1 MATGNSS
8 SKRKSSS
15 SHKKKSRKS
24 SSEVKKRSRS
34 HKRSKSKKLHHRDA
48 SLTYSDDSLRSK
60 DSVSVSS
67 TDSEV
72 EYKRSRSRTRKEEKG
87 SNRKRV
93 RRDSL
98 SNEDSR
104 ESESPKKK
112 QRSKRSEDRKSS
124 SRRRNSSSYKSSKK
138 DRSGE
143 RKKSSHKKHAS
154 GRSRRGKS
162 VDSMHSNSRSLSSPR
177 GGSSSGGE
185 REFVNSR
192 GRSEVKE
199 TKSKRN
205 SGKMSHG
212 REDSR
217 SRSRSCSSFSGH
229 SQENRYRSEDIY
241 SNDNYRGRIRSVAI
255 ASETN
260 EVDGGD
266 YLKEENKADIIQAYD
281 DCPSSRS
288 NDSLDGN
295 RKKNPSEHAYVDF
308 RKRSKEDPKMFETA
322 VAVDNSEGNESKTI
336 VRQKAIEKFE
346 ASTGIHI
353 PEGNDLESVLRKKAL
368 EKFEASALRKSPE
381 ADDLEAILRQKA
393 LENLKKFRG
402 GLQADKKTVGD
413 QKIDESENV
422 ANYLSNEDTFSTNLH
437 REAVKVT
444 ESKETAL
451 EVTKSATKPSAENKS
466 VSYSAES
473 VGDQADKSDS
483 VANRPST
490 EKVDAV
496 TRTYLHKEA
505 GKVAGPKE
513 TVSRVAKTSMES
525 KYATSKGDSQ
535 IPDKNHIKPESRD
548 QTSTSHVV
556 PGAANS
562 SLSQMV
568 AGIATQNNNASIELT
583 INKTKLN
590 TSRTR
595 IISPSDHSIDNQ
607 TPIAQNSPAT
617 KVVQPEHIEV
627 KKIDEIPIPRASDL
641 VSSAHMA
648 EHSENCESSPHKASS
663 CITPMSEKQ
672 ESKESGDVIK
682 GSSQFEQ
689 KTMSVMR
696 GGEFVQV
703 SYKVYI
709 PNKPPALAR
718 RKLHR

>member
-24 SSEVKKRSRS
+24 SSEVKKSRS
-34 HKRSKSKKLHHRDA
+34 LKRSNSKKLHHRDA
-48 SLTYSDDSLRSK
+48 SLLYSDDGMRSK
-60 DSVSVSS
+60 DSLSISS
-67 TDSEV
+67 SDSEV
-72 EYKRSRSRTRKEEKG
+72 EYRRSRSLTRKEEKG

-93 RRDSL
+93 RINSP

-104 ESESPKKK
+104 ESLSPKKK

-124 SRRRNSSSYKSSKK
+124 PRRRKSRSYKSSKK

-143 RKKSSHKKHAS
+143 RKKSSHKKHPS
-154 GRSRRGKS
+154 SRSRRGKS
-162 VDSMHSNSRSLSSPR
+162 VDSMRSNSRSLSSPR
-177 GGSSSGGE
+177 GGSSSGE
-185 REFVNSR
+185 EKEFVNSR

-205 SGKMSHG
+205 SGKINHG
-212 REDSR
+212 RENYRSR

-229 SQENRYRSEDIY
+229 SSEGRY
-241 SNDNYRGRIRSVAI
+241 SNENYRGRIRSVAI

-260 EVDGGD
+260 EVDGRD
-266 YLKEENKADIIQAYD
+266 YLKEENKAEIIQAYD

-288 NDSLDGN
+288 NDSLDGD
-295 RKKNPSEHAYVDF
+295 RKKNASGHAYVDF
-308 RKRSKEDPKMFETA
+308 KKRSKEDPKMFETA
-322 VAVDNSEGNESKTI
+322 VAIDISEGNESKTI

-346 ASTGIHI
+346 ASTGIDI
-353 PEGNDLESVLRKKAL
+353 SEGNDLESVLRKKAL
-368 EKFEASALRKSPE
+368 EKFEASVLRKSPE

-402 GLQADKKTVGD
+402 GLQADKKAVGD
-413 QKIDESENV
+413 QIDESENV
-422 ANYLSNEDTFSTNLH
+422 ANYLSDKDTFSTNLH

-444 ESKETAL
+444 ESKETASQ
-451 EVTKSATKPSAENKS
+451 VAKTATKPSVESKS
-466 VSYSAES
+466 VTYSTKS
-473 VGDQADKSDS
+473 VGDQADKRDS
-483 VANRPST
+483 VANSPSI
-490 EKVDAV
+490 EKVDVV

-505 GKVAGPKE
+505 GKVVGSKE

-525 KYATSKGDSQ
+525 KYATSKDDCQ
-535 IPDKNHIKPESRD
+535 IPDKNHIKHESRD
-548 QTSTSHVV
+548 LTSTSHVV
-556 PGAANS
+556 PGVGNS
-562 SLSQMV
+562 SLSQMFV
-568 AGIATQNNNASIELT
+568 GKATQNTNASIELT
-583 INKTKLN
+583 INKSKLN

-595 IISPSDHSIDNQ
+595 IVSPSDHPIDNQ
-607 TPIAQNSPAT
+607 TPIAQHSPTA
-617 KVVQPEHIEV
+617 KVVLPDHIEV
-627 KKIDEIPIPRASDL
+627 KKIDEIPRAADL

-648 EHSENCESSPHKASS
+648 ERSENCESSPHKASS
-663 CITPMSEKQ
+663 CIAPMSEKQ

-696 GGEFVQV
+696 GGELVQV

>member
-48 SLTYSDDSLRSK
+48 SPSYSDDSLRSK
-60 DSVSVSS
+60 DSVSVWSS
-67 TDSEV
+67 DSEV
-72 EYKRSRSRTRKEEKG
+72 EYRRSRSRTRKEEKG

-104 ESESPKKK
+104 ESASPKKK
-112 QRSKRSEDRKSS
+112 RKLKRSEDRKSS
-124 SRRRNSSSYKSSKK
+124 PRRRKSSSYRSSKK

-154 GRSRRGKS
+154 GGSRRGKS
-162 VDSMHSNSRSLSSPR
+162 VDSMHSNSRSLSSPQ

-185 REFVNSR
+185 RELVNSR

-205 SGKMSHG
+205 SGKMSRG
-212 REDSR
+212 REN

-229 SQENRYRSEDIY
+229 SLENRYCSEDKY
-241 SNDNYRGRIRSVAI
+241 SYENYRGRIRSVAI
-255 ASETN
+255 ANETD
-260 EVDGGD
+260 EVDGRD

-288 NDSLDGN
+288 NDSLDGD
-295 RKKNPSEHAYVDF
+295 RKKNASGHAYVDF
-308 RKRSKEDPKMFETA
+308 KKRSKEDSKMFETA
-322 VAVDNSEGNESKTI
+322 VAIDNSEGNESKTI
-336 VRQKAIEKFE
+336 VRQKAVEKFE
-346 ASTGIHI
+346 ASTGIDVS
-353 PEGNDLESVLRKKAL
+353 EGSDFESVLRKKAL
-368 EKFEASALRKSPE
+368 EKFEASVLRKSPE

-402 GLQADKKTVGD
+402 GLQADKKAVGD
-413 QKIDESENV
+413 QIDESDNV
-422 ANYLSNEDTFSTNLH
+422 AKYPSNEDTFSTNLH

-444 ESKETAL
+444 KSKETASQ
-451 EVTKSATKPSAENKS
+451 VTKSATMSSAESKP
-466 VSYSAES
+466 VMYSTNS
-473 VGDQADKSDS
+473 VGDQADRSDS

-490 EKVDAV
+490 EKVDVV
-496 TRTYLHKEA
+496 TRTSLLKEA
-505 GKVAGPKE
+505 DKVAGSKE

-525 KYATSKGDSQ
+525 KYATSKDDCQ
-535 IPDKNHIKPESRD
+535 IPDKNHIKHESRD
-548 QTSTSHVV
+548 QMSTSPVV
-556 PGAANS
+556 PGAGNS

-568 AGIATQNNNASIELT
+568 AGKATQNSNASIELT
-583 INKTKLN
+583 INQIKLN

-595 IISPSDHSIDNQ
+595 IVSPSDHPIDNQ
-607 TPIAQNSPAT
+607 TPIVQNSPAT

-627 KKIDEIPIPRASDL
+627 KKIDEIPRGADV

-648 EHSENCESSPHKASS
+648 EHSENCESGPHKASS

-672 ESKESGDVIK
+672 ESKESGDAIK

-696 GGEFVQV
+696 GGELVQV

-718 RKLHR
+718 RKLNR

>member
-15 SHKKKSRKS
+15 SHKNKSRKS
-24 SSEVKKRSRS
+24 SSEVKRRSRS

-48 SLTYSDDSLRSK
+48 SPSYSDDSLRSK

-67 TDSEV
+67 SDSEV
-72 EYKRSRSRTRKEEKG
+72 EYRRSRSRTLKEEKG

-93 RRDSL
+93 QRDSL

-104 ESESPKKK
+104 ESASPKKK
-112 QRSKRSEDRKSS
+112 RRLKRSEDRKSS
-124 SRRRNSSSYKSSKK
+124 PRRRKSSSYRSSKK

-154 GRSRRGKS
+154 GGSRRGKS
-162 VDSMHSNSRSLSSPR
+162 VDSMRSNSRSLSSPR
-177 GGSSSGGE
+177 GGE
-185 REFVNSR
+185 RELVNSR

-199 TKSKRN
+199 TESKRN
-205 SGKMSHG
+205 SGKMSRG
-212 REDSR
+212 RENSRSR

-229 SQENRYRSEDIY
+229 SLENRYCSEDKY
-241 SNDNYRGRIRSVAI
+241 PYENYRGRIRSVAI
-255 ASETN
+255 ANETD
-260 EVDGGD
+260 EVDGRD

-288 NDSLDGN
+288 NDSLDGD
-295 RKKNPSEHAYVDF
+295 RKKNASGHAYVDF
-308 RKRSKEDPKMFETA
+308 KKRSKEDSKMFETA
-322 VAVDNSEGNESKTI
+322 VAIDNSEGNESKTI
-336 VRQKAIEKFE
+336 VRQKAVEKFE
-346 ASTGIHI
+346 ASIGIDVS
-353 PEGNDLESVLRKKAL
+353 EGSDFESVLRKKAL
-368 EKFEASALRKSPE
+368 EKFEASVLRKSPA

-393 LENLKKFRG
+393 LENLKKLRG
-402 GLQADKKTVGD
+402 GLQADKKAVGD
-413 QKIDESENV
+413 QIDESDNV
-422 ANYLSNEDTFSTNLH
+422 AKYPSNEDTISTNLH
-437 REAVKVT
+437 REDVKVT
-444 ESKETAL
+444 KSKETASQ
-451 EVTKSATKPSAENKS
+451 VTKSATMSSAESKP
-466 VSYSAES
+466 VTYSTNS

-483 VANRPST
+483 VANRTSA
-490 EKVDAV
+490 EKVDVV
-496 TRTYLHKEA
+496 TRTSLLKEA
-505 GKVAGPKE
+505 DKVAGSKE
-513 TVSRVAKTSMES
+513 TVSWVAKTSMES
-525 KYATSKGDSQ
+525 KYATSKDDCQ
-535 IPDKNHIKPESRD
+535 IPDKNHIKHESRD

-556 PGAANS
+556 PGAGNS

-568 AGIATQNNNASIELT
+568 AGKATQNSNASIELT
-583 INKTKLN
+583 INQTKLN

-595 IISPSDHSIDNQ
+595 IVSPSDHPIDNQ

-627 KKIDEIPIPRASDL
+627 KKIDEIPRGADV

-648 EHSENCESSPHKASS
+648 EHSENCESGPHKASS

-689 KTMSVMR
+689 KTMSVIR
-696 GGEFVQV
+696 GGELVQV

-718 RKLHR
+718 RKLNR

>member
-8 SKRKSSS
+8 SKRKSS

-34 HKRSKSKKLHHRDA
+34 HKGSKLKKLHHRDA
-48 SLTYSDDSLRSK
+48 SPSYSDDSLRSK

-67 TDSEV
+67 SDSEM
-72 EYKRSRSRTRKEEKG
+72 EYRRSRSRTRKEEKG
-87 SNRKRV
+87 AIEKRV

-98 SNEDSR
+98 SNEDSM
-104 ESESPKKK
+104 EFPKKK

-124 SRRRNSSSYKSSKK
+124 PRRRKSSSYKSSKK

-143 RKKSSHKKHAS
+143 RKKSNHKKHAS
-154 GRSRRGKS
+154 GKSRREKS
-162 VDSMHSNSRSLSSPR
+162 VDSMRSNSRSLSSPR
-177 GGSSSGGE
+177 GGSSS
-185 REFVNSR
+185 

-212 REDSR
+212 RENSRSR

-229 SQENRYRSEDIY
+229 SLENRYCSEDKY
-241 SNDNYRGRIRSVAI
+241 SYENYRGRLRSVAI
-255 ASETN
+255 ANETS
-260 EVDGGD
+260 EVDGRD

-288 NDSLDGN
+288 NDSLDGD
-295 RKKNPSEHAYVDF
+295 RKKNTSGHAYVDF
-308 RKRSKEDPKMFETA
+308 KKRSKEDPKMFETA
-322 VAVDNSEGNESKTI
+322 VAIDNSEGNESKTI
-336 VRQKAIEKFE
+336 VRQKAVEKFE
-346 ASTGIHI
+346 ASTGIDVS
-353 PEGNDLESVLRKKAL
+353 EGNDFESVLRKKAL
-368 EKFEASALRKSPE
+368 EKFEASVLRKSPE

-402 GLQADKKTVGD
+402 GLQADKKAVGD
-413 QKIDESENV
+413 QIDESENV
-422 ANYLSNEDTFSTNLH
+422 AKYLSNEDTFSTNLH

-444 ESKETAL
+444 KSKETAPQ
-451 EVTKSATKPSAENKS
+451 VTKSATMSSTESKP
-466 VSYSAES
+466 VTYSTKS
-473 VGDQADKSDS
+473 VGDQADKSDG

-490 EKVDAV
+490 EKVDVV
-496 TRTYLHKEA
+496 TRTSLLKEA
-505 GKVAGPKE
+505 DKVAGSKE

-525 KYATSKGDSQ
+525 KYATSKDDCQ
-535 IPDKNHIKPESRD
+535 IPDKNHIKHESRD

-556 PGAANS
+556 PGAGNS

-568 AGIATQNNNASIELT
+568 AGKATQNSNASIELT
-583 INKTKLN
+583 INQTKLN

-595 IISPSDHSIDNQ
+595 IVSPSDHPIDNQ

-627 KKIDEIPIPRASDL
+627 KKIDEIPRGADV

-648 EHSENCESSPHKASS
+648 EHSENCESGPHKASS
-663 CITPMSEKQ
+663 CVTPMSEKQ

-696 GGEFVQV
+696 GGELVQV

-718 RKLHR
+718 RKLNR